1 MEAIEGQQCKMSIW
15 TYLSSEVTRGY
26 VLEADEERYTTRR
39 QKIYTFMK
47 IPRELEKFM
56 SYGFFHC
63 LDSFLFLFTFL
74 PIRFMLAAI
83 ALVTR
88 TPLIMLGIKRTFRG
102 HVLYPAE
109 IIDLLKGFIIAICVY
124 LMHIYID
131 TSMMYHL
138 IKSQS
143 VIKLY
148 LFYNMLEVGDRLF
161 SAFGQDT
168 IDALFWTATEPKDSK
183 RQHVGLVPH
192 FLLTVMYVI
201 LHSLLVLLQAT
212 TLNVAVNASN
222 KALLTIM
229 MSNNFVEIKGS
240 VFKKFDKNNLF
251 QVSCSDV
258 RERFH
263 LFSLLL
269 VVIVQ
274 TMKEYG
280 WKEQSFWD
288 LAPDCLWV
296 LASEFFVDWVKHAFI
311 TRFNEIPSEVYKDY
325 TINLAYDLAQTKQKH
340 AFSDHSDIVS
350 RRMGF
355 IPLPLSVVIIRV
367 IGTAVKGSS
376 TGTMFLFVLGY
387 FCLVSLRILCSIVIL
402 GKACDLIDHHQQNK
416 RSASMTAVSPIKHIK
431 GTSPTQVNVPQHKND
446 ETSKTTKISSSD
458 ETNDQDLSFLSP
470 FSVNES
476 IARKRRNHGDFNKIL
491 LPNNLSGSA
500 SPINTKSKEATSQE
514 LKKSAVVLESKIEAL
529 FGKSKVKNLNDA
541 QTKYPLNGTSDGILF
556 ATQYVETKHNSSCE
570 ETNTNQSVFETTS
583 NYEDDIDSKINKDSV
598 MENESEGHFGN
609 NSISELNL
617 SISKF
622 EKDMRKDDSYR
633 ENNEEEAIH
642 STPCKGIVQLTTNG
656 SSAPNKVSSVKT
668 NENEHF
674 GWSERRSQLLAAKKA
689 QTDSRRRPLS
699 CTPPSTSID
708 QSSIDEEDESSSI
721 SLQNVS
727 YSSSAINSI
736 TISSSEDKVSPA
748 YDIKQE
754 ASLGFSRSPSSSLEG
769 LTTTNM
775 EEENSSVTD
784 ECYQNRQMLRV
795 GEFCKSEQIS
805 SQRDTALKSIA
816 EKENE
821 SCEESL
827 TSNQDCEA
835 SQEVTLPDICQQ
847 RQSEPSQSITNSSS
861 QQLDDRTMEE

>member
-1 MEAIEGQQCKMSIW
+1 MDMNEPQPGKMSIW

-63 LDSFLFLFTFL
+63 LDSFLFIFTFL

-192 FLLTVMYVI
+192 FLLTVLYVI

-296 LASEFFVDWVKHAFI
+296 LASEFFVDWIKHAFI

-367 IGTAVKGSS
+367 IGSAVKSDS
-376 TGTMFLFVLGY
+376 TGTLLLFVLGY
-387 FCLVSLRILCSIVIL
+387 FCLLSLRILCSIIIL
-402 GKACDLIDHHQQNK
+402 GKACDLIDQHQQNK
-416 RSASMTAVSPIKHIK
+416 RSASIISISSKDNHKNETISATLVTTGKNLIEENFESNSE
-431 GTSPTQVNVPQHKND
+431 SPTSKKD
-446 ETSKTTKISSSD
+446 ESD
-458 ETNDQDLSFLSP
+458 MTFLSP
-470 FSVNES
+470 SSINEN
-476 IARKRRNHGDFNKIL
+476 IVHQRRKNEDLNKVI
-491 LPNNLSGSA
+491 LPNYLSGSA
-500 SPINTKSKEATSQE
+500 SPINIKTKEATNQE
-514 LKKSAVVLESKIEAL
+514 LKNSAILLENKIEAL
-529 FGKSKVKNLNDA
+529 FGKNKVPSSKTLQNK
-541 QTKYPLNGTSDGILF
+541 TPLNTTSDGIFF
-556 ATQYVETKHNSSCE
+556 ATEYVETEQNSSLE
-570 ETNTNQSVFETTS
+570 ETISNNSVFETKLDPLRNDKLDEIADEVNELKDHENSSIADLNDSIS
-583 NYEDDIDSKINKDSV
+583 NFENDLKKESGTLENKD
-598 MENESEGHFGN
+598 EG
-609 NSISELNL
+609 ET
-617 SISKF
+617 
-622 EKDMRKDDSYR
+622 
-633 ENNEEEAIH
+633 H
-642 STPCKGIVQLTTNG
+642 STPLKGIVHLL
-656 SSAPNKVSSVKT
+656 PNDNSVRNTSDYAKT
-668 NENEHF
+668 KKTEHT
-674 GWSERRSQLLAAKKA
+674 GWSTRRSQLLAAKQA

-708 QSSIDEEDESSSI
+708 HSSIDEDDESASI
-721 SLQNVS
+721 SLQTVS
-727 YSSSAINSI
+727 NSSSVVTSNTNTSSDDRNSH
-736 TISSSEDKVSPA
+736 SNES
-748 YDIKQE
+748 KQKGYL
-754 ASLGFSRSPSSSLEG
+754 SFSRSPSSSFEG
-769 LTTTNM
+769 LTATNI
-775 EEENSSVTD
+775 EEENSSAAG
-784 ECYQNRQMLRV
+784 ECSQNRLIMRV
-795 GEFCKSEQIS
+795 GEFSKPEQIL
-805 SQRDTALKSIA
+805 SQRDATLNSIA

-821 SCEESL
+821 NCDDGL
-827 TSNQDCEA
+827 TFSYDIET
-835 SQEVTLPDICQQ
+835 SHEVELPDICQQ
-847 RQSEPSQSITNSSS
+847 SQSEQPSSTSHNV
-861 QQLDDRTMEE
+861 DRTVKDCNKGE

>member
-1 MEAIEGQQCKMSIW
+1 MNVNEIQQAKMSIW

-192 FLLTVMYVI
+192 FLLTVLYVI

-296 LASEFFVDWVKHAFI
+296 LASEFFVDWIKHAFI

-367 IGTAVKGSS
+367 IGSAVKSDS
-376 TGTMFLFVLGY
+376 TGTMLLFVLGY
-387 FCLVSLRILCSIVIL
+387 FCLLSLRILCSIIIL
-402 GKACDLIDHHQQNK
+402 GKACDLIDQHQQNK
-416 RSASMTAVSPIKHIK
+416 RSASIISISSKDIQKNEMISATLVTTDKNPIEEKLESSPE
-431 GTSPTQVNVPQHKND
+431 SPTSEKVY
-446 ETSKTTKISSSD
+446 ETDMT
-458 ETNDQDLSFLSP
+458 FLSP
-470 FSVNES
+470 SSTIENIIHRRRKNE
-476 IARKRRNHGDFNKIL
+476 DMNKDI
-491 LPNNLSGSA
+491 LPNYLSGSA
-500 SPINTKSKEATSQE
+500 SPINIKTKEATNQE
-514 LKKSAVVLESKIEAL
+514 LKNSAILLENKIEAL
-529 FGKSKVKNLNDA
+529 FGKNKAPNSKTLQNK
-541 QTKYPLNGTSDGILF
+541 TPLNTTSDGIFF
-556 ATQYVETKHNSSCE
+556 ATEYVETEQNSSLE
-570 ETNTNQSVFETTS
+570 ETNSNNSVFETKLDQLR
-583 NYEDDIDSKINKDSV
+583 NHKLDEIADDVNESKDHQNSSVIDLNDSK
-598 MENESEGHFGN
+598 
-609 NSISELNL
+609 
-617 SISKF
+617 SKF
-622 EKDMRKDDSYR
+622 ENDLNEKSGTV
-633 ENNEEEAIH
+633 ENNDESETH
-642 STPCKGIVQLTTNG
+642 STPLKGIVHLLSND
-656 SSAPNKVSSVKT
+656 NSVRNTSDYAKT
-668 NENEHF
+668 EHM
-674 GWSERRSQLLAAKKA
+674 GWSVRRSQLLAAKQA
-689 QTDSRRRPLS
+689 RTDSRRRPLS

-708 QSSIDEEDESSSI
+708 HSSIDEDEESASI
-721 SLQNVS
+721 SLQTVS
-727 YSSSAINSI
+727 NSSSVI
-736 TISSSEDKVSPA
+736 TSNTNTSSDDRNGHSNES
-748 YDIKQE
+748 KQKGYL
-754 ASLGFSRSPSSSLEG
+754 SFSRSPSSSFEG
-769 LTTTNM
+769 LTATNI
-775 EEENSSVTD
+775 EENSSIVH
-784 ECYQNRQMLRV
+784 ECPQNRLIMRTS
-795 GEFCKSEQIS
+795 EFSKPEQIL
-805 SQRDTALKSIA
+805 SQRDATLNSIA

-821 SCEESL
+821 SCDDGL
-827 TSNQDCEA
+827 TFSHDCET
-835 SQEVTLPDICQQ
+835 SHEVELPDICQQ
-847 RQSEPSQSITNSSS
+847 SQSEQPPPTSDNVDGTLKDCN
-861 QQLDDRTMEE
+861 TGE

>member
-1 MEAIEGQQCKMSIW
+1 MNEVQQGKMSIW

-192 FLLTVMYVI
+192 FLLTVLYVI

-296 LASEFFVDWVKHAFI
+296 LASEFFVDWIKHAFI

-367 IGTAVKGSS
+367 IGSAVKSDS
-376 TGTMFLFVLGY
+376 TGTLLLFVLGY
-387 FCLVSLRILCSIVIL
+387 FCLLSLRILCSIIIL
-402 GKACDLIDHHQQNK
+402 GKACDLIDQHQQNK
-416 RSASMTAVSPIKHIK
+416 RSASIISLSSKDI
-431 GTSPTQVNVPQHKND
+431 HKND
-446 ETSKTTKISSSD
+446 TISPTLVTTAKNPIEEKLESFSESPTSEKLNETDMT
-458 ETNDQDLSFLSP
+458 FLSP
-470 FSVNES
+470 SSINEN
-476 IARKRRNHGDFNKIL
+476 IVHRRRKNEDLNKVV
-491 LPNNLSGSA
+491 LPNYLSGSA
-500 SPINTKSKEATSQE
+500 SPINIKTKEATNQE
-514 LKKSAVVLESKIEAL
+514 LKNSAILLENKIEAL
-529 FGKSKVKNLNDA
+529 FGKNKTPSSKTLQNKA
-541 QTKYPLNGTSDGILF
+541 PLNTTSDGIFF
-556 ATQYVETKHNSSCE
+556 ATEYVETELNSSLE
-570 ETNTNQSVFETTS
+570 ETNSNNSVFETKLDQLRNDNLDEITD
-583 NYEDDIDSKINKDSV
+583 NVNELKDHENSSV
-598 MENESEGHFGN
+598 PD
-609 NSISELNL
+609 LND

-622 EKDMRKDDSYR
+622 ENDLKKESEIL
-633 ENNEEEAIH
+633 ENEDEGETH
-642 STPCKGIVQLTTNG
+642 STPLKGIVHLLSNDH
-656 SSAPNKVSSVKT
+656 SVRNTSDYAKT
-668 NENEHF
+668 KKTEHM
-674 GWSERRSQLLAAKKA
+674 GWSIRRSQLLAAKQA

-708 QSSIDEEDESSSI
+708 HSSIDEDEESASI
-721 SLQNVS
+721 SLQTVS
-727 YSSSAINSI
+727 NSSSVVTSNTNTSSGDRNSH
-736 TISSSEDKVSPA
+736 SNES
-748 YDIKQE
+748 KQKGYL
-754 ASLGFSRSPSSSLEG
+754 SFSRSPSSSFEG
-769 LTTTNM
+769 LTATNI
-775 EEENSSVTD
+775 EEEDSSVAS
-784 ECYQNRQMLRV
+784 EGPQNRLLMRV
-795 GEFCKSEQIS
+795 SEFSKPEQIL
-805 SQRDTALKSIA
+805 SQRDATLNSIA

-821 SCEESL
+821 SCDDGVSF
-827 TSNQDCEA
+827 SHDCE
-835 SQEVTLPDICQQ
+835 SSHEVELPDICQQ
-847 RQSEPSQSITNSSS
+847 SQSEQPPSASHNVDGAFKDCN
-861 QQLDDRTMEE
+861 LGE

>member
-416 RSASMTAVSPIKHIK
+416 RSASMTAVSPIKHIN
-431 GTSPTQVNVPQHKND
+431 GTSPTQVNIPQHTNN

-476 IARKRRNHGDFNKIL
+476 IARKRRNHGDFNNLL
-491 LPNNLSGSA
+491 LPNNLSGPA

-617 SISKF
+617 SISKY

-748 YDIKQE
+748 YDTKQE

-795 GEFCKSEQIS
+795 GEFCKSEQIL

-827 TSNQDCEA
+827 TYSQDCEA

-847 RQSEPSQSITNSSS
+847 RQSEPNQSTSNSSS